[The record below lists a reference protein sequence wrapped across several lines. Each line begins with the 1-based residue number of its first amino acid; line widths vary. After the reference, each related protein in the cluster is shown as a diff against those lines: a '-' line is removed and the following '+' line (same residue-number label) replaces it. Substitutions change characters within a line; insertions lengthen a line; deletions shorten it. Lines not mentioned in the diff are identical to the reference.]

1 MTPRKRVLLLI
12 SIMAFV
18 VLIVLV
24 SSLSMLFRTALDEER
39 ARLVE
44 TAKSQARLIEAI
56 ARFDAR
62 YSNDYPG
69 GAREATLSQIVDAH
83 RHYRGFGKTGE
94 FTLSRR
100 DGDDIVFLL
109 SHRHSDLRT
118 PKSVRFDS
126 GLAEPMVLALSG
138 RSGTIIGLD
147 YRGKMVLA
155 AYEPVQEL
163 DLGIVAKID
172 LEEIRAPFVRA
183 GLLSGL
189 IAILAVVAG
198 SVFFIRITN
207 PLLRKLQRTIAGLR
221 NALDK
226 VKVLSGLVP
235 ICASCK
241 KIRDDQ
247 GTWKDLEEYI
257 GDHSEAK
264 FSHGICPDCLE
275 GLHSDLDKGSGI

>member
-1 MTPRKRVLLLI
+1 
-12 SIMAFV
+12 
-18 VLIVLV
+18 
-24 SSLSMLFRTALDEER
+24 MLFRTALDEER

-241 KIRDDQ
+241 KIRDDR
-247 GTWKDLEEYI
+247 GTWKELEEYI

>member
-18 VLIVLV
+18 VLLVLV
-24 SSLSMLFRTALDEER
+24 GSLTVLFRTALDEER

-56 ARFDAR
+56 ARFDAK
-62 YSNDYPG
+62 YSKDYPK
-69 GAREATLSQIVDAH
+69 GAREATLSQVVDAH

-109 SHRHSDLRT
+109 SHRHSNLRT
-118 PKSVRFDS
+118 PKSVPFDS

-138 RSGTIIGLD
+138 ESGTIIGLD
-147 YRGKMVLA
+147 YRGATVLA
-155 AYEPVQEL
+155 AYEPVREL

-172 LEEIRAPFVRA
+172 LEEIRAPFIRA

-189 IAILAVVAG
+189 VAVLAVVAG
-198 SVFFIRITN
+198 SAFFVRIAN
-207 PLLRKLQRTIAGLR
+207 PLSEELQKTVAGLR
-221 NALDK
+221 DALDK
-226 VKVLSGLVP
+226 VKLLSGLLA

-241 KIRDDQ
+241 KIRDDR
-247 GTWKDLEEYI
+247 GTWRNLEEYI
-257 GDHSEAK
+257 GDHSEAE
-264 FSHGICPDCLE
+264 FSHGICPDCVRNLYSE
-275 GLHSDLDKGSGI
+275 LDKGGGI

>member
-241 KIRDDQ
+241 KIRDDR

-264 FSHGICPDCLE
+264 FSHGICPDCLK
-275 GLHSDLDKGSGI
+275 GLHSDLDKGGGI

>member
-18 VLIVLV
+18 VLLVLV
-24 SSLSMLFRTALDEER
+24 SSFTMLFRTALDGQR
-39 ARLVE
+39 ARLAE
-44 TAKSQARLIEAI
+44 IAKSQARLIEAI

-62 YSNDYPG
+62 YSNDYPE

-83 RHYRGFGKTGE
+83 RHYQGLGKTGE

-100 DGDDIVFLL
+100 DGDDIIFLL
-109 SHRHSDLRT
+109 SHHDSELRT
-118 PKSVRFDS
+118 PRSVPFDS

-138 RSGTIIGLD
+138 QSGTIIGLD
-147 YRGKMVLA
+147 YRGETVLA

-172 LEEIRAPFVRA
+172 LEEIRAPFIRA

-198 SVFFIRITN
+198 SVFFVRTTN
-207 PLLRKLQRTIAGLR
+207 PLLRKLQKTIAGLR
-221 NALDK
+221 DALDK
-226 VKVLSGLVP
+226 VKLLSGLVP

-241 KIRDDQ
+241 KIRDDR
-247 GTWKDLEEYI
+247 GDWRNLEEYI
-257 GDHSEAK
+257 GDHSEAR
-264 FSHGICPDCLE
+264 FSHGICPDCVKRLYSE
-275 GLHSDLDKGSGI
+275 LDKGGGI